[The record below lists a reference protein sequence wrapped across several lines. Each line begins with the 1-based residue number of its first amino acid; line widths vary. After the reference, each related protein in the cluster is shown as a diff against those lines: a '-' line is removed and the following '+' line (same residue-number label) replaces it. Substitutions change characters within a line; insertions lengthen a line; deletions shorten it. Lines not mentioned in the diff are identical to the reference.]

1 MSPELAA
8 VEELVRSGELLAAV
22 EEAVGPLT

>member
-22 EEAVGPLT
+22 EEAVGPLQ